1 MSITI
6 GSDSLYNITAQK
18 NDKTSKL
25 HNALSGDLSKADD
38 KELMDVCKSFESY
51 LLEQVF
57 KKMDSSIPRDE
68 EAGSEYVDYFKD
80 MMIQEY
86 ADESTAQQGLG
97 IAQML
102 YDSMKRN
109 Q

>member
-1 MSITI
+1 MRISM
-6 GSDSLYNITAQK
+6 GDAPLYNITAES
-18 NDKTSKL
+18 NDKISKL
-25 HNALSGDLSKADD
+25 QKTLSNDLSEADD

-57 KKMDSSIPRDE
+57 KKMDSAIPRDE
-68 EAGSEYVDYFKD
+68 EAGGEYVDYFKD

-86 ADESTAQQGLG
+86 ADDATSQQGLG

-102 YDSMKRN
+102 YESMKRN